1 MNKYAAIATKVKLFK
16 VRSAELGDPNKLLFV
31 AKLASPLFCG
41 ARRNIITIKN
51 ILNIIQSKFN
61 IMITKFILQFQKF
74 L

>member
-1 MNKYAAIATKVKLFK
+1 MNKYNPIAIKVKLFK

-31 AKLASPLFCG
+31 AKLANPLFWG

-51 ILNIIQSKFN
+51 RLNIIQRKFS
-61 IMITKFILQFQKF
+61 IIITKFILQFQKF